1 MVRTFGCQMN
11 AHDSERISGL
21 LEQDGMQRVE
31 SEDDAD
37 VIVLNTCCIRE
48 NADEKLYGTL
58 GWLKPWKE
66 AGIAQGRERQ
76 IMVAGCLAQKDKD
89 LVRSKAPYVDVV
101 MGTHNVHRAVELLDI
116 AATRGAVTEI
126 FDEAVID
133 DHALF
138 PSALPVRREKSYN
151 AWVTIQIGCDNT
163 CTYCIVPSVRGKE
176 ISRPFNDIVAEVQS
190 LAQSGVTEVSL
201 LGQNVNSYGRDLSLT
216 ARKEGDA
223 SVKVRPQFGELLRAV
238 GAVEGIR
245 RVRYV
250 SPHPKDMNLE
260 TLQAM
265 AQVDAVCEHL
275 HYPLQSGSDRVLSLM
290 HRGYTAE
297 KYLARLDEAR
307 ALIPDLAVTTDIIVG
322 FPGETEEDFQLTMD
336 VAAQAMFDSAYLF
349 IFSPREGTA
358 AATMQDEFVDAEVAG
373 DRYNRIKVVLDRTA
387 LIKHQ
392 ERIGRIEEVIVEGV
406 NKRDENKMTG
416 RTRQNKLVHFATPE
430 LLRVGTYAS
439 VRIEDAARFHL
450 SGTLVDVGALPT
462 HKVHLSVQAVGQ

>member
-76 IMVAGCLAQKDKD
+76 IMVAGCLAQKDKE

-176 ISRPFNDIVAEVQS
+176 ISRPFADIVAEVQS

-216 ARKEGDA
+216 ARKDGDT

-238 GAVEGIR
+238 GAVDGIR

-297 KYLARLDEAR
+297 KFF
-307 ALIPDLAVTTDIIVG
+307 ALTESIRKTREDIAVTTDVIVG
-322 FPGETEEDFQLTMD
+322 FPGETEEDY
-336 VAAQAMFDSAYLF
+336 AATREMVKRVEFDNAF
-349 IFSPREGTA
+349 IFRYSPRRDTP
-358 AATMQDEFVDAEVAG
+358 AATMEEQLPESVKEERNQDLLGVLNEIVARKNEQLVG
-373 DRYNRIKVVLDRTA
+373 KNVQVLC
-387 LIKHQ
+387 
-392 ERIGRIEEVIVEGV
+392 EGV
-406 NKRDENKMTG
+406 SKTNEQRLSG
-416 RTRQNKLVHFATPE
+416 RTPQNKIVVFEGSRRHHGQ
-430 LLRVGTYAS
+430 LLDIRVTRSSGFTLYG
-439 VRIEDAARFHL
+439 DAAIL
-450 SGTLVDVGALPT
+450 
-462 HKVHLSVQAVGQ
+462 